1 VASVFCLGTI
11 DPEAGTF
18 PYQEFLSWMAR
29 IVQADRGRLV
39 ATNETLPIGF
49 SISMHSR
56 CSGYLLSQFVEEQ
69 DNPQNYGLLRE
80 FKRVTGFGVLINTSF
95 NLHGRTIVRTADDA
109 ITDFLDCGIDELYLE
124 GYRITRAVSA
134 APQA

>member
-1 VASVFCLGTI
+1 L
-11 DPEAGTF
+11 
-18 PYQEFLSWMAR
+18 W
-29 IVQADRGRLV
+29 
-39 ATNETLPIGF
+39 
-49 SISMHSR
+49 
-56 CSGYLLSQFVEEQ
+56 QFVEEQ
-69 DNPQNYGLLRE
+69 DNPQYYGLLRE
-80 FKRVTGFGVLINTSF
+80 FKRLTGFGVLINTSF